1 MTNMRKISAPAWRK
15 WLLRRSISVALLFA
29 FLVAGRGQA
38 AQVAQERVG
47 QEFFALKDVRPGLR
61 GIGRTIFQ
69 GNRIEEFQV
78 EILGVLE
85 NIGVQQSVILA
96 RLSGG
101 PLAETGVLQGMS
113 GSPVYIDG
121 KLLGAV
127 ALGFPFS
134 KEPIAG
140 IQPIGQMIRDA
151 RFSDGEPG
159 ALPAPISLIAQT
171 LPAERLPERATT
183 GLANISTPL
192 VLSGFTESTFQAF
205 VPQLRRL
212 GFEPQEGVAGG
223 APKSQTFS
231 GKVSPGSMIS
241 VQLMSGDMSVAADGT
256 VTYVDG
262 NRVYAFGHRFLSGGS
277 TNLPFARS
285 EVVALLPNV
294 NASFK
299 ISSPQE
305 WVGTIVSDRSTAIAG
320 EMGRP
325 AHVIPIEIHIRPAIG
340 AQHTYH
346 MQIVD
351 DRLLTG
357 FLTQSAV
364 FSSLDST
371 ERTMGAGTLR
381 VHGEVQ
387 FEGGLP
393 PLEIQD
399 IFVADNAAAMQAS
412 ANAVLPL
419 SYVLG
424 AGFSKVH
431 VRHISFD
438 VDMVDAK
445 RQLQVDQAWA
455 SSREAAPGQSISITM
470 LMTGENGAETTRSID
485 YRIPIGAP
493 LGPLNFTIGDA
504 NSLNFADFAG
514 LNPAGLHSGE
524 ELIRAVNKYRG
535 SENAYIRVW
544 RQEPSFSIPG
554 QLPGGDLIDPPP
566 SVALLLAKPF
576 TSVGVNG
583 IVGAVRGSQVA
594 EIAISVGGYV
604 VSGAKTI
611 QVEVKD

>member
-1 MTNMRKISAPAWRK
+1 MRESNLSNK
-15 WLLRRSISVALLFA
+15 WS
-29 FLVAGRGQA
+29 
-38 AQVAQERVG
+38 
-47 QEFFALKDVRPGLR
+47 
-61 GIGRTIFQ
+61 
-69 GNRIEEFQV
+69 
-78 EILGVLE
+78 
-85 NIGVQQSVILA
+85 
-96 RLSGG
+96 
-101 PLAETGVLQGMS
+101 
-113 GSPVYIDG
+113 
-121 KLLGAV
+121 
-127 ALGFPFS
+127 
-134 KEPIAG
+134 
-140 IQPIGQMIRDA
+140 RDA
-151 RFSDGEPG
+151 RFGDGEPG
-159 ALPAPISLIAQT
+159 ALPAPISLVAQT
-171 LPAERLPERATT
+171 APAEPVPERAKT
-183 GLANISTPL
+183 GLTNISTPL

-223 APKSQTFS
+223 APKSQAYS
-231 GKVSPGSMIS
+231 GKVFPGSMIS

-256 VTYVDG
+256 VTYIDG

-325 AHVIPIEIHIRPAIG
+325 ARVIPIEIQVHPARE
-340 AQHTYH
+340 AEHTYH

-371 ERTMGAGTLR
+371 ERTLGAGTLR
-381 VHGEVQ
+381 VRGEVQ

-393 PLEIQD
+393 PLEIKD
-399 IFVADNAAAMQAS
+399 IFVADNAAAMLAS

-424 AGFSKVH
+424 AGFSQVH
-431 VRHISFD
+431 VRHISFS
-438 VDMVDAK
+438 VDLVDSK
-445 RQLQVDQAWA
+445 KQLQVDQAWA
-455 SSREAAPGQSISITM
+455 SRREAAPGQTISITM
-470 LMTGENGAETTRSID
+470 LMTGENGAELSRSVD

-493 LGPLNFTIGDA
+493 LGPLNFTVGDA

-514 LNPAGLHSGE
+514 LNPSALHSGE

-535 SENAYIRVW
+535 SEDAYLRVW

-554 QLPGGDLIDPPP
+554 QLPGSDLIDPPP
-566 SVALLLAKPF
+566 SVALLMAKPF

-583 IVGAVRGSQVA
+583 MLGAVRGSQVA
-594 EIAISVGGYV
+594 EIPIAVGGYV